1 MRKHFRF
8 VNKNSALQKVGQ
20 KFLED
25 KLGNSVQALTHEIEV
40 TLDNRSSRS
49 SLSGNSLLDKVE
61 SMDWL
66 LHDRFEKYLKEQQK
80 IAVEIKEL

>member
-80 IAVEIKEL
+80 IAVQIKEL